1 MTTDEAA
8 AFLEVSRGRVH
19 HFISEGRLKAEKIG
33 RDWHIK
39 ERDAATFKK
48 TLRPVGRPAK
58 PAVKKRGVK
67 AGSGSGS
74 GSGQLSQ

>member
-1 MTTDEAA
+1 MTTKQAA
-8 AFLEVSRGRVH
+8 EFLGVNPSRCRQLILAG
-19 HFISEGRLKAEKIG
+19 ELKAEKIG

-58 PAVKKRGVK
+58 PAVKKRGLK
-67 AGSGSGS
+67 ASSGATAGN
-74 GSGQLSQ
+74 

>member
-1 MTTDEAA
+1 MTTKQAA
-8 AFLEVSRGRVH
+8 EFLGVNPSRCRQLILAG
-19 HFISEGRLKAEKIG
+19 ELKAEKIG

-67 AGSGSGS
+67 ASSGS